1 LQLRQDNSQRQAQ
14 VQKIGP
20 HLIHANAML
29 QCTNTELIQL
39 IEKEQQENPA
49 LEGADTL
56 LEATGGCAFCP
67 GGGQCSNCPY
77 SRAGHP
83 LATTRDAGESAPPEQ
98 FTFMMGGTDDGGDD
112 GSANREIMLAK
123 TTGNADGMNGASS
136 DFDPI
141 MLAQAPS
148 SLHDQLLSH
157 LRASA
162 KSPKEAQILE
172 FLVDSLDDRGYL
184 QINMDEACAVL
195 RATER
200 EIEAGVLQLQASDPP
215 GIGGRNLRECL
226 LLQMQY
232 LRDEDEAENL
242 NLLAEIVVRD
252 HWELLT
258 QRRFPQLARRT
269 DSTTE
274 EIEQALEFIRQKLS
288 PHPAAQF
295 RQPWDHRPDS
305 GSMPIR
311 PDVIILRGTM
321 GFKIEIS
328 GLDNLSLHIN
338 PHYNGLYDEIRS
350 GRKAPASVKTTTT
363 LTPEHEKHVV
373 AYVERANLFI
383 KNLQRRKRTI
393 QRIAITL
400 VEHQQGFLETG
411 NKSFLRPLTRTQ
423 IAQELSMHESTISR
437 ALLHKFV
444 QLPSQ
449 EVVSFDIFFGT
460 PPTAKEAIAQLI
472 AEENPTAPLSD
483 QAIVEELTR
492 RGLSVARRTVVK
504 YRDEL
509 RIPAS
514 YLRKKR

>member
-1 LQLRQDNSQRQAQ
+1 
-14 VQKIGP
+14 
-20 HLIHANAML
+20 ML
-29 QCTNTELIQL
+29 QCTNTELMQL

-49 LEGADTL
+49 LEGSDSL
-56 LEATGGCAFCP
+56 LESAGGCALCP
-67 GGGQCSNCPY
+67 GGGQCANCPY
-77 SRAGHP
+77 SRSNHTLDGP
-83 LATTRDAGESAPPEQ
+83 SRETQSDSEPTEQ
-98 FTFMMGGTDDGGDD
+98 FTFMMGGSDDGGDD
-112 GSANREIMLAK
+112 GSLNREIMLAK
-123 TTGNADGMNGASS
+123 TTSGAESQNGASS

-148 SLHDQLLSH
+148 SLRDQLLSH

-162 KSPKEAQILE
+162 KSSAEAQILE

-184 QINMDEACAVL
+184 QLNIDEACAVL
-195 RATER
+195 HTTER
-200 EIEAGVLQLQASDPP
+200 EIEAGVAKLQACDPP

-226 LLQMQY
+226 LLQMQH
-232 LRDEDEAENL
+232 LRDEDEDENL
-242 NLLAEIVVRD
+242 NPLAEIVVRD

-269 DSTTE
+269 DSSTAQ
-274 EIEQALEFIRQKLS
+274 IEGALEFIRQKLS

-295 RQPWDHRPDS
+295 RQPWDHRPD
-305 GSMPIR
+305 GESMPVR
-311 PDVIILRGTM
+311 PDVIIVRGAI
-321 GFKIEIS
+321 GFKVEIN

-338 PHYNGLYDEIRS
+338 PHYNGLYEEIRS
-350 GRKAPASVKTTTT
+350 GRKPAPGVKAAAP

-423 IAQELSMHESTISR
+423 IAQELGMHESTISR

-483 QAIVEELTR
+483 QAIVDELTR